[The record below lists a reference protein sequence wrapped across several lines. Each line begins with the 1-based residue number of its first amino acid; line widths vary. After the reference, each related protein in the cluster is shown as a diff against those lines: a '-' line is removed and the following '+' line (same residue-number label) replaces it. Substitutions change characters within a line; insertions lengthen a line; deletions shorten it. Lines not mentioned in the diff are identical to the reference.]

1 MISHD
6 GNTILFRRK
15 ALIFAENV
23 LYKQKNDGIPA
34 NPDAPPGEPSF
45 WGLSKEDRQVGA

>member
-1 MISHD
+1 MISDD

-15 ALIFAENV
+15 ALISAENV
-23 LYKQKNDGIPA
+23 LYKQKNDGSPR
-34 NPDAPPGEPSF
+34 NPEAPPGEPSF